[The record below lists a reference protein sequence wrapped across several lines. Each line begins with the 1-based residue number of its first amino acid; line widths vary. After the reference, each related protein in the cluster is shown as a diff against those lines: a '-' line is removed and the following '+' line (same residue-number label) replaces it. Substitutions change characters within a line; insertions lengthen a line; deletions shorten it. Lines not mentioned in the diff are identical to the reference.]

1 LLPPVVDR
9 ISGSFPRLPMSV
21 TLFKLRA
28 TNSSWRLFDI

>member
-1 LLPPVVDR
+1 VPLLVVR

-28 TNSSWRLFDI
+28 TTASS